1 MTINPQKGEIWQV
14 NLDPTIGQEIKKTRP
29 VIIISSNIYNPIAL
43 RIIIPITTWQDKF
56 IDRPFMVKISQDNNN
71 GLVQDSAGNVLQIR
85 SISTQR
91 FIKKIGI
98 ISPEIMSDILDS
110 LMISVDYF

>member
-14 NLDPTIGQEIKKTRP
+14 NLDPIIGQEIKKIRP
-29 VIIISSNIYNPIAL
+29 VVVISSNIYNPIAL

-56 IDRPFMVKISQDNNN
+56 LDRPFMVKISQDKNN

-91 FIKKIGI
+91 FIKKIGF

>member
-14 NLDPTIGQEIKKTRP
+14 NLDPTIGQEIKKIRP
-29 VIIISSNIYNPIAL
+29 VVVIISNIYNPIAL
-43 RIIIPITTWQDKF
+43 RIIITITTWQDKF
-56 IDRPFMVKISQDNNN
+56 LDRPFMIKISQDENN
-71 GLVQDSAGNVLQIR
+71 GLVQDSGGNVLQIR

-91 FIKKIGI
+91 FMKKIGI
-98 ISPEIMSDILDS
+98 ISHEIMSDILAS